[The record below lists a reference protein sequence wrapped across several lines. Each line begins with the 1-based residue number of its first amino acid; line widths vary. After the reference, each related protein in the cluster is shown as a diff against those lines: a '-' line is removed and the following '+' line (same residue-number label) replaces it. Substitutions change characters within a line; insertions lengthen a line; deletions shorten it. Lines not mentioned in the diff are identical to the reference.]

1 MSFYH
6 CFACFLKCHFMS
18 EGLFDFPLRFYLYFI
33 FTAHKI
39 SDGGLIRSCFDH
51 FSDMFYRIDNYVW
64 SFVFIATKLKLQSS
78 IIVLMTLSAQ
88 LFKTITSWWNAS
100 PEMEKLSSNNNMIN
114 KYFQYKEYYFL
125 SILFQINLFLLNLL
139 NNFDP

>member
-51 FSDMFYRIDNYVW
+51 FPDMFYRIDNYVW
-64 SFVFIATKLKLQSS
+64 SFVFIATKSKLQSS